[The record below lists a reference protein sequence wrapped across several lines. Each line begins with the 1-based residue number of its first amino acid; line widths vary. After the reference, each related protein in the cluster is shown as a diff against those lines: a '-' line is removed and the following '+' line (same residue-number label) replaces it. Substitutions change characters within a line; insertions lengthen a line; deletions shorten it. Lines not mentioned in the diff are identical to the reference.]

1 MPFEVPLPPAKV
13 LLPDQ
18 ASIAGP
24 VRLAHRGSRNAFPA
38 IETSPAEPDAR
49 WGLFATLAFIMFIPR
64 NGSIA
69 CLAPQAGQGAW
80 PWRKP

>member
-1 MPFEVPLPPAKV
+1 MPFEVPLPLAKV

-24 VRLAHRGSRNAFPA
+24 LRSAYRGSRNAFPVIGA
-38 IETSPAEPDAR
+38 CPTEPDAR
-49 WGLFATLAFIMFIPR
+49 WGLFATLAFMFIPR